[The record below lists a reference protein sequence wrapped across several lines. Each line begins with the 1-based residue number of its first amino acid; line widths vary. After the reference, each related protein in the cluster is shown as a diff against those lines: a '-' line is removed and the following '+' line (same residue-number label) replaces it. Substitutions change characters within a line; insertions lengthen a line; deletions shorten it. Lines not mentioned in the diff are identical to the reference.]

1 MIPRFGQPPLSG
13 QRYRARPGAYGL
25 LLQGD
30 RALVTLQTEPEPD
43 LQLPGG
49 GIDPGESPIA
59 ALHREVWEETG
70 WAIANPRR
78 IGAYRRF
85 AWLPDYGYWAEKICS
100 VWLARPVLRR
110 GDPAEPG
117 HHAIWMPLADLP
129 DALTEPGARA
139 IVSRLL
145 CGRIPASAMR
155 DDL

>member
-1 MIPRFGQPPLSG
+1 MIPRFGQPPLSA
-13 QRYRARPGAYGL
+13 QHYRPRPGAYGL

-49 GIDPGESPIA
+49 GIEPGENPIA
-59 ALHREVWEETG
+59 ALHREVLEETG
-70 WAIANPRR
+70 WAIATPRR

-85 AWLPDYGYWAEKICS
+85 AWLPDYGYWSEKICT

-110 GDPAEPG
+110 GDPSETG
-117 HHAIWMPLADLP
+117 HLAMWMPLADLP

-139 IVSRLL
+139 IVTRLL
-145 CGRIPASAMR
+145 RGQFPASAMR
-155 DDL
+155 DDM